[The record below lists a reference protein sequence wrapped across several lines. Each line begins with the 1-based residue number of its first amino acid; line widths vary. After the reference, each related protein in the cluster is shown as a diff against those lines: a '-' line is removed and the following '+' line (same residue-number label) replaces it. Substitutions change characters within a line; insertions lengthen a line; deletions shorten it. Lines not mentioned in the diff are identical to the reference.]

1 MAERSFIP
9 ERILITRLGA
19 IGDLLCTTPVITNLK
34 RNFPKSYI
42 AFLVDKKY
50 EEVLRGNPYLDE
62 LILYDREGFQNL
74 SLVRRVF
81 EELRFVYRVR
91 RRRFDF
97 TIDLLGS
104 LRTALLTY
112 LSGSKKRVGFTR
124 RVRKALYNF
133 QIAGRPVYIVDKNL
147 DTLRPFG
154 LNIESK
160 DLVFTVPEEAQKY
173 GKNLI
178 IHNLQFTNHNSKGL
192 IGLFPG
198 GAWSA
203 KRWRAEKFA
212 ELGERIQRDLNV
224 EVLLLGGPMEEEIV
238 SEIISLMKNKP
249 TVVQGVSLKK
259 FGGVI
264 QNLKLFVGNDSGP
277 THIAI
282 ALGIPTITLF
292 GPTHPYSAIPPGGR
306 HIAISRNEDC
316 KNLHTLT
323 CDLPDCCLQSIE
335 VEEVMEKVREV
346 LNGKKD

>member
-1 MAERSFIP
+1 MVERSYIP

-19 IGDLLCTTPVITNLK
+19 IGDLICSTPVITNLK
-34 RNFPKSYI
+34 RNFPRSYI

-62 LILYDREGFQNL
+62 LILYDRESFQNH

-81 EELRFVYRVR
+81 EELKFVYRVR
-91 RRRFDF
+91 RRRFDL

-133 QIAGRPVYIVDKNL
+133 RIAGRPAYIVDKNL

-154 LNIESK
+154 LNIDSK
-160 DLVFTVPEEAQKY
+160 NLVFSIPDEAKQF
-173 GKNLI
+173 GK
-178 IHNLQFTNHNSKGL
+178 QFFIQNSNGI

-203 KRWRAEKFA
+203 KRWKAEKFA
-212 ELGERIQRDLNV
+212 ELGERIQRELNV

-238 SEIISLMKNKP
+238 SEINSHMRKKL
-249 TVVQGVSLKK
+249 TVVQGVSLKR

-316 KNLHTLT
+316 KNPHTLT
-323 CDLPDCCLQSIE
+323 CDLPDCCLQSIQ
-335 VEEVMEKVREV
+335 VEEVMDKVREA
-346 LNGKKD
+346 LGR